1 MLKYHSLAISSTG
14 VLFGHPVLE
23 ERERGREGCGLW
35 APTSS
40 MGEVQHGVIHWS
52 EFC

>member
-23 ERERGREGCGLW
+23 EREREGRLW
-35 APTSS
+35 LVGPNF
-40 MGEVQHGVIHWS
+40 IH
-52 EFC
+52 E